1 MSKVPVY
8 LKVSFVNKDE
18 LIPKLKEILKAS
30 DFCDEEPSIPE
41 QLEKLIAN
49 FKKDIQFVL
58 ESPYVDRHYRDT
70 YYSFHSSKFKKTG
83 RNCIRVHLF
92 EGKITQNDLF
102 NKDINLDER
111 YWGFFII
118 RPLPLYILGRSLIS
132 PKALETNNFICCL
145 MKTRVSLLG
154 NEFAAYGFPHIAQ
167 DTETHTCA
175 ESALWNYVEYF
186 GQKYH
191 RYKPL
196 LPSQIV
202 TTLLDSEHRILPSE
216 GLTEKELAKCLNVN
230 GFQCL
235 IYYAANSSDTDTFF
249 QLLRIYIESG
259 IPLLLK
265 LANDENAHAILVIG
279 HEIDNSLYDAKKL
292 FRSKNNMW
300 VDVSLIDKKFVFMDD
315 NLPPYKIA
323 TLSKP
328 TTHYSDPKM
337 KNLTIKAFIVSLP
350 VHMFLVAEKACALMQ
365 KIFKDPEV
373 GLQKLD
379 GKWVSRLLLTG
390 NHSFKKFIYDHN
402 DTMPNIIR
410 EGLLSLA
417 LPRFIWIAELYKEQR
432 FNLNGFCS
440 GLLIIDATS
449 NGKTP
454 ASVLWYMVDNHLFI
468 YDNGAWDNGLDRKEP
483 FRMNTYRNNLKGE
496 WNQWKS

>member
-1 MSKVPVY
+1 MPDY
-8 LKVSFVNKDE
+8 LNITFVNKDE
-18 LIPKLKEILKAS
+18 LLPELIKILQKEE
-30 DFCDEEPSIPE
+30 FCGEEPSIPKK
-41 QLEKLIAN
+41 LKDLIAN
-49 FKKDIQFVL
+49 IKDDVQFVL

-70 YYSFHSSKFKKTG
+70 YYSFHASKFKKTG
-83 RNCIRVHLF
+83 RNCIRVHIF
-92 EGKITQNDLF
+92 EGKITGNDLY
-102 NKDINLDER
+102 NQKINLDER

-118 RPLPLYILGRSLIS
+118 RPLPLYVLGRSLIS
-132 PKALETNNFICCL
+132 PKALKINNFVCCL

-154 NEFAAYGFPHIAQ
+154 NEFTAHGFPHIAQ

-235 IYYAANSSDTDTFF
+235 IYSVADSSKADMFF
-249 QLLRIYIESG
+249 QLLRIYVESG

-265 LANDENAHAILVIG
+265 LANDENAHAVLVIG
-279 HEIDNSLYDAKKL
+279 HETDNSLYNT
-292 FRSKNNMW
+292 KNDFSSEGAVC
-300 VDVSLIDKKFVFMDD
+300 VDTSLIDKKFVFIDD

-323 TLSKP
+323 YLSKP
-328 TTHYSDPKM
+328 ADHYSDPKM
-337 KNLTIKAFIVSLP
+337 ENLTIKAFIVSLP
-350 VHMFLVAEKACALMQ
+350 VHMFLVAEKAYALTQ
-365 KIFKDPEV
+365 KIFNDPKV
-373 GLQKLD
+373 GLQTFG
-379 GKWVSRLLLTG
+379 GKWISRLLLTG
-390 NHSFKKFIYDHN
+390 NHSFKKFIYEHDDN
-402 DTMPNIIR
+402 MPNIIR
-410 EGLLSLA
+410 EGLLHLA
-417 LPRFIWIAELYKEQR
+417 LPRFIWICELYKEQK
-432 FNLNGFCS
+432 FNLNGYCS

-449 NGKTP
+449 NGKSP
-454 ASVLWYMVDNHLFI
+454 ASILWYMVDNNLFL
-468 YDNGAWDNGLDRKEP
+468 YDNGAWNNGLDRKEP
-483 FRMNTYRNNLKGE
+483 FRMSTYKNNLKGA

>member
-1 MSKVPVY
+1 MPVY
-8 LKVSFVNKDE
+8 LNVTIVNKDE
-18 LIPKLKEILKAS
+18 LIPKLKDILKDDA
-30 DFCDEEPSIPE
+30 FCGEEPSVPK
-41 QLEKLIAN
+41 QLKELVVN
-49 FKKDIQFVL
+49 LRDDVQFVL

-83 RNCIRVHLF
+83 RNCVRVHIF
-92 EGKITQNDLF
+92 EGKITGDDLYN
-102 NKDINLDER
+102 NKIDLDER
-111 YWGFFII
+111 YLGFFII

-132 PKALETNNFICCL
+132 PKALQTRNFVCCL

-154 NEFAAYGFPHIAQ
+154 NEFTAHGFPHIAQ

-235 IYYAANSSDTDTFF
+235 IYYASRSSDTNLFF
-249 QLLRIYIESG
+249 QLLRIYVESG

-265 LANDENAHAILVIG
+265 LANEENAHAVLTIG
-279 HEIDNSLYDAKKL
+279 HETDKSLYDAKKY
-292 FRSKNNMW
+292 FSSKGDIW
-300 VDVSLIDKKFVFMDD
+300 VDASLIDKKFVFIDD

-323 TLSKP
+323 DLSKP
-328 TTHYSDPKM
+328 ADYYSDPKM

-350 VHMFLVAEKACALMQ
+350 VHMFLVAEKAYALIQEIFYDQ
-365 KIFKDPEV
+365 KV
-373 GLQKLD
+373 GLQTFG

-390 NHSFKKFIYDHN
+390 NHSFKKFIYDHDDN
-402 DTMPNIIR
+402 MPNIIR
-410 EGLLSLA
+410 EGLLHLA
-417 LPRFIWIAELYKEQR
+417 LPRFIWIAELYKEPE
-432 FNLNGFCS
+432 FNKNGYCS
-440 GLLIIDATS
+440 GLLIIDATG

-454 ASVLWYMVDNHLFI
+454 ASVLWYMIDNNLFI
-468 YDNGAWDNGLDRKEP
+468 YDNGAWDIELDRKET
-483 FRMNTYRNNLKGE
+483 FKMNTYKNNLKGE
-496 WNQWKS
+496 WDQWKS

>member
-1 MSKVPVY
+1 MSVY
-8 LKVSFVNKDE
+8 LNVSFVNKDE
-18 LIPKLKEILKAS
+18 LIPELKKILQGD
-30 DFCDEEPSIPE
+30 DFCGEEPLVPK
-41 QLEKLIAN
+41 QLNKLMAN
-49 FKKDIQFVL
+49 LRDDIQFVL

-70 YYSFHSSKFKKTG
+70 YYSFHSSKFKRTG
-83 RNCIRVHLF
+83 RNCIRVHIF
-92 EGKITQNDLF
+92 EGQIKGDDLYN
-102 NKDINLDER
+102 NKINLDER
-111 YWGFFII
+111 YLGFFII

-132 PKALETNNFICCL
+132 PRALQTRNFVCCL

-154 NEFAAYGFPHIAQ
+154 NEFTAHGFPHIAQ

-235 IYYAANSSDTDTFF
+235 IYYAADSSDTDTFS
-249 QLLRIYIESG
+249 QLLRIYVESG

-265 LANDENAHAILVIG
+265 LANDENAHAVLVIG
-279 HEIDNSLYDAKKL
+279 HETDNSSLYNSKKY
-292 FRSKNNMW
+292 FPQKGSW
-300 VDVSLIDKKFVFMDD
+300 VDASLIDKKFVFIDD
-315 NLPPYKIA
+315 NLHPYKIA
-323 TLSKP
+323 DLSKP
-328 TTHYSDPKM
+328 ADYFSNQKKKD
-337 KNLTIKAFIVSLP
+337 LTIKAFIVSLP
-350 VHMFLVAEKACALMQ
+350 VHMFLVAEKAYALIQEIFNDQ
-365 KIFKDPEV
+365 KV
-373 GLQKLD
+373 GLQTFG

-390 NHSFKKFIYDHN
+390 NHSFKKFIYEHDDN
-402 DTMPNIIR
+402 IPKIIR
-410 EGLLSLA
+410 EGLLLLA
-417 LPRFIWIAELYKEQR
+417 LPRFIWIAELYKEPE
-432 FNLNGFCS
+432 FNQDGYCS

-454 ASVLWYMVDNHLFI
+454 ASVLWYMVDNNLFI
-468 YDNGAWDNGLDRKEP
+468 YDNGAWNIGLYRKEP
-483 FRMNTYRNNLKGE
+483 FRMSTYKNNLKGE

>member
-1 MSKVPVY
+1 VPNY
-8 LKVSFVNKDE
+8 LNVSFVNKDE
-18 LIPKLKEILKAS
+18 LIPEIKKILRGD
-30 DFCDEEPSIPE
+30 DFCGEEPSIPKR
-41 QLEKLIAN
+41 LTDLLKNLRDN
-49 FKKDIQFVL
+49 IQFVL

-70 YYSFHSSKFKKTG
+70 YYSFHASKFKKTG
-83 RNCIRVHLF
+83 RNCIRIHIF
-92 EGKITQNDLF
+92 EEKIIGSNLYD
-102 NKDINLDER
+102 KEINLDEK

-132 PKALETNNFICCL
+132 PKALKSNNFVCCL

-154 NEFAAYGFPHIAQ
+154 NEFTAHGFPHIAQ

-202 TTLLDSEHRILPSE
+202 TTLLDSEHRILPSK

-235 IYYAANSSDTDTFF
+235 IYSIFNYSEDNTFF
-249 QLLRIYIESG
+249 QLLRIYVESG

-265 LANDENAHAILVIG
+265 LANKENAHAVLAIG
-279 HEIDNSLYDAKKL
+279 HETDNSLYDTKKY
-292 FRSKNNMW
+292 FSSESTTW
-300 VDVSLIDKKFVFMDD
+300 VDASLIDKKFVFIDD

-323 TLSKP
+323 DLYKP
-328 TTHYSDPKM
+328 ADHYSDPKM
-337 KNLTIKAFIVSLP
+337 KDLEIRAFIVSLP
-350 VHMFLVAEKACALMQ
+350 VHMFLVAEKAYALTQ
-365 KIFKDPEV
+365 EILSDPKV
-373 GLQKLD
+373 GLQTFG
-379 GKWVSRLLLTG
+379 GKWISRLLLTG
-390 NHSFKKFIYDHN
+390 NHSFKKFIYEHDDN
-402 DTMPNIIR
+402 MPKIIR
-410 EGLLSLA
+410 EGLLLLA
-417 LPRFIWIAELYKEQR
+417 LPRFIWICELYKEQE
-432 FNLNGFCS
+432 FNLNGHCS

-449 NGKTP
+449 NGKSP
-454 ASVLWYMVDNHLFI
+454 ASVLWYMVDNNLFL
-468 YDNGAWDNGLDRKEP
+468 YDNGAWDKGLDRKES
-483 FRMNTYRNNLKGE
+483 FRMSTYKNNLKGE